1 MTKKL
6 KIAFVLN
13 TIIAL
18 LTLIATIIMFT
29 GFSFMKN
36 YDLGLEATKISMLK
50 FFTVQSN
57 ILMGLVAL
65 LFSYKEYKIITGKEK
80 IIRRRYY
87 VAKLMSTTAVALTF
101 FVVFLYL
108 APLTKYGYIAMIANS
123 NLFFHLIIPVL
134 SIITFVFFEKNNKL
148 NFKDSIFGVLPSVI
162 YSVFYITNILIHME
176 NGKVS
181 PIYDWYWFIQNG
193 VWTAFIVVPIIFIA
207 TYIISFLLWK
217 FNRITKE
224 K

>member
-13 TIIAL
+13 TIIAI

-80 IIRRRYY
+80 IIRKRYY

-123 NLFFHLIIPVL
+123 NLFYHLIIPVL
-134 SIITFVFFEKNNKL
+134 SIITFVFFEKNNKI
-148 NFKDSIFGVLPSVI
+148 NFKDTLYGLLPVI
-162 YSVFYITNILIHME
+162 VYSFFYVTNILIHME

-181 PIYDWYWFIQNG
+181 PIYDWYWFVQNG
-193 VWTAFIVVPIIFIA
+193 VWTIIIVGSLMLLI
-207 TYIISFLLWK
+207 TYLISLGLWK
-217 FNRITKE
+217 LNKV